1 MNKKIVIAVLL
12 VIVFSILLFFYINS
26 HEDFDLVEI
35 NQDEF
40 EMNGRRIVFK
50 DKPENDE
57 ELVIANYFLCSITGE
72 FNNRKFLYP
81 NIPESDIDNSIKS
94 YTDGLG
100 SKYIEI
106 KDIKLMSEM
115 NINSEMD
122 YGTKFVNAAIF
133 HSGKTFSH
141 YAAEN
146 NIEDFK
152 IVKVKYYFEYTD
164 KTMEGYPQ
172 YPPGETIRY
181 FFLEG
186 DKKGN
191 YVIRTRTVPRGNDLS
206 YMSEDMGIKIEFPE
220 EWQNG
225 HLINEM
231 DNGIEVYSRQ
241 IIKNSDFEGMLF
253 KIIRIVGELIT
264 EEDMSRNPTPSK
276 ILGHGNG
283 YTYVLRKPTDMQY
296 PPEDEE
302 LAKNFQLFQS
312 YIDEITDSFE
322 IIETASPVPE
332 DIGFK
337 VVGSSFFTIEIP
349 KEWNIE
355 TVVDSYMTWL
365 IRKEGKMI
373 GEIKFVPYFT
383 DNYYWFEERIH
394 YKADNKQLLRK
405 ASINMKRDFKDIE
418 NFKKVSESMKI
429 IDGPINVVDMFTI
442 SQQYLAGGCTHV
454 LGSIERIE
462 YKDDKPVK
470 IFIDEKNYLTG
481 DYPNGVALE
490 DVSQFPLEY
499 KIEHCRVLPLA
510 PPNYVTH
517 GKYLM
522 PLIENFEMISP
533 YDSLIYEFII
543 NSEDEVLMMIG
554 RYFP

>member
-35 NQDEF
+35 NQDE
-40 EMNGRRIVFK
+40 
-50 DKPENDE
+50 PENDE

-81 NIPESDIDNSIKS
+81 NIPEYDIDNSIKS

-115 NINSEMD
+115 DINSEMD

-141 YAAEN
+141 YATEN

-152 IVKVKYYFEYTD
+152 IVKVEYYFEYTD
-164 KTMEGYPQ
+164 KTMEGHPQ
-172 YPPGETIRY
+172 YPPGEIIRY

-206 YMSEDMGIKIEFPE
+206 YISEDMGIKIEFPK

-225 HLINEM
+225 HLIIEM

-253 KIIRIVGELIT
+253 RISRIVGELIT

-332 DIGFK
+332 NIGFK
-337 VVGSSFFTIEIP
+337 IVGSNFFSIEIP

-355 TVVDSYMTWL
+355 TVEDSYMTWL

-383 DNYYWFEERIH
+383 DNYYWFEEGIH
-394 YKADNKQLLRK
+394 YTADNKQLLRK
-405 ASINMKRDFKDIE
+405 ASINMKRDFKDVE

-442 SQQYLAGGCTHV
+442 SQQYLAGGCTNV
-454 LGSIERIE
+454 FGRIERIE

-499 KIEHCRVLPLA
+499 KIEHCRVLPLV
-510 PPNYVTH
+510 PPNYVAH